1 MNSRNRKE
9 NPIHTQALIKRG
21 VRHPKTYLPPELRR
35 KIIEYAR
42 KPTLGRG
49 IRRWERD
56 NATEHPMTTIL
67 PVKRPDEIPYEMPM
81 VEHPAYDRLYP
92 KRPGV
97 TCKMLENKGVYVT
110 TRNGKIVEPIGC
122 VYDIAN
128 NWLSHEVGK
137 FPGRKRISGYKPQ
150 MIRAKPTLRNPQ
162 TFAEGYGEHMMPPLE
177 DIDWEYREHL
187 PVSIVNVNSP
197 LSAFARKFKKNKIFE
212 RKMFTIAK
220 NQLLDKKIT
229 TGKEKVPQRARNLI
243 NQYLVSKFGIH
254 KKPEK
259 KNTQLNKTVRTEAK
273 KYGVRI
279 TYTNRTGQRK
289 PRKDTAIKNE
299 IMKLKAK
306 KRR

>member
-67 PVKRPDEIPYEMPM
+67 PVEPPGDLAYEVGEMPR

-110 TRNGKIVEPIGC
+110 TRDGKIVETRGC
-122 VYDIAN
+122 VYDVAN
-128 NWLSHEVGK
+128 SWLSHEVG
-137 FPGRKRISGYKPQ
+137 RKRTSGSTG
-150 MIRAKPTLRNPQ
+150 IRAKPTLRNPQ

-177 DIDWEYREHL
+177 DIDWEYRERL

-197 LSAFARKFKKNKIFE
+197 LSAFARKFKKNKTFE
-212 RKMFTIAK
+212 RKMLTIAK

-259 KNTQLNKTVRTEAK
+259 KNTKLNKTVRTEAK